1 MQSQRLGKSKAVKKA
16 LIFGEMPLLPDLCRQ
31 KVSRVQSMTQEEV
44 GIQHQVFCDP
54 AKPLSAGNIQP
65 APWAEFALGAEG
77 SPELSML
84 LTQKK
89 LLSSLSRGVFR
100 S

>member
-16 LIFGEMPLLPDLCRQ
+16 LLSGEMPLLLDLCRH
-31 KVSRVQSMTQEEV
+31 KVSRVQSMAQEEA
-44 GIQHQVFCDP
+44 GLQHQVFCDP

-84 LTQKK
+84 LT
-89 LLSSLSRGVFR
+89 
-100 S
+100 